1 LLTGFRNVS
10 YTISPANGCGGAI
23 TKSFGLN
30 IQPKKAGP
38 LLDNNNSEIITDANG
53 AVVKSLI
60 PNTSSQINLRFQNSI
75 NGASYLW
82 RVPVGFNTN
91 GTYSNGFVQTSSG
104 QYAGNMPSNALIDYS
119 GEVTVIGYCGTQIYP
134 FTIKA
139 RQAVTVPENLESCGC
154 VVDISI
160 NNPNYD
166 NVYSAWEQ
174 TGKGGTVSVIN
185 NETVR
190 FTAPTDGNGGCKAD
204 KYTVGMSIAGVNGNK
219 ITNITIGGNTAKW
232 LSGTLSDVRKNV
244 SSNLVYTADQRIFF
258 SARDG
263 KLYYYEFDK
272 SVNKWV
278 PIQYSPSITTAKNV
292 AGNFVNIAAR
302 STNGYTE
309 VFYTNATDNFVWK
322 SVNGNN
328 SQQIQGT
335 QNATSIHMDKRSANP
350 YRNTLLCRISDGSL
364 VTIAPNAISATSTG
378 ITNVDNSAL
387 LGHGGNIYFVRNQ
400 ELYRATY
407 TNGASQTKI
416 SGTFKLHPKTSFD
429 FDGDGRLYVC
439 EASGKM
445 LRINLST
452 LLIETVVTTAGF
464 CDGEFAI
471 NPTANN
477 ALNIAIVY
485 AKHKVGGQANYT
497 MWKAFPGF
505 IGGLPY
511 IAEPATS
518 STFDYVAHSPIYVYP
533 HVYYVAETTP
543 EGVNS
548 AWNLYFKENCTPAI
562 FRKGDTEVATSN
574 TISTGIKIYPNPMG
588 NMLHV
593 EANGAER
600 AELWNTLGT
609 KVSSFNLENGQA
621 NLNTEQLS
629 SGVYIL
635 NLFAGDGLVATQK
648 LVK

>member
-1 LLTGFRNVS
+1 VNLPEYYGANYTWNVPAEAVEDGKNKYNLNIKGYNMLTGFRNVS
-10 YTISPANGCGGAI
+10 YTINPANGCGGTI

-38 LLDNNNSEIITDANG
+38 LLDNNNSEIITDATG

-75 NGASYLW
+75 NDASYLW

-91 GTYSNGFVQTSSG
+91 GTYTNGFVQTSSG
-104 QYAGNMPSNALIDYS
+104 QYADNMPSNALIDYS

-134 FTIKA
+134 FTVKA

-219 ITNITIGGNTAKW
+219 TTNITIGGNTTKW

-278 PIQYSPSITTAKNV
+278 PIQYAPSITTAKNV
-292 AGNFVNIAAR
+292 AGDFVHIAAR

-309 VFYTNATDNFVWK
+309 VFYNDIDGYINR
-322 SVNGNN
+322 SVNSGNKQPIGN
-328 SQQIQGT
+328 T
-335 QNATSIHMDKRSANP
+335 QNATSIYIDKRSANP
-350 YRNTLLCRISDGSL
+350 YRNTLLCRMSDGSL
-364 VTIAPNAISATSTG
+364 VTVAPNAISASSTG

-400 ELYRATY
+400 ELYRTPY
-407 TNGASQTKI
+407 TNGASQTYWHVQA
-416 SGTFKLHPKTSFD
+416 TPK
-429 FDGDGRLYVC
+429 
-439 EASGKM
+439 
-445 LRINLST
+445 N
-452 LLIETVVTTAGF
+452 
-464 CDGEFAI
+464 
-471 NPTANN
+471 
-477 ALNIAIVY
+477 
-485 AKHKVGGQANYT
+485 Q
-497 MWKAFPGF
+497 
-505 IGGLPY
+505 
-511 IAEPATS
+511 
-518 STFDYVAHSPIYVYP
+518 
-533 HVYYVAETTP
+533 
-543 EGVNS
+543 
-548 AWNLYFKENCTPAI
+548 
-562 FRKGDTEVATSN
+562 FR
-574 TISTGIKIYPNPMG
+574 
-588 NMLHV
+588 
-593 EANGAER
+593 
-600 AELWNTLGT
+600 
-609 KVSSFNLENGQA
+609 F
-621 NLNTEQLS
+621 
-629 SGVYIL
+629 
-635 NLFAGDGLVATQK
+635 
-648 LVK
+648 